1 MEDITTA
8 SKIQNYKKNVYPKK
22 STMRTIK
29 IWNKPSDSQLKEIAD
44 AIRGGEIA
52 IIPTDTSYGI
62 AGDALNVK
70 SVEKICKLKRINPE
84 KSNLSVICD
93 DISMAAEYSRIDD
106 STFRLI
112 KDNTPGAFTFL
123 LRAASKLP
131 KAFKNRKTVGIR
143 IPDNEFARML
153 AAELGNP
160 VITSSIEYDDED
172 HAVNP
177 GLIAESYEGSVDFM
191 VEEGEGST
199 EVSTIVDCTGSEP
212 VITRDGKGEL

>member
-1 MEDITTA
+1 
-8 SKIQNYKKNVYPKK
+8 
-22 STMRTIK
+22 MRTIK

-84 KSNLSVICD
+84 KSNLSVICA

-143 IPDNEFARML
+143 IPDN
-153 AAELGNP
+153 
-160 VITSSIEYDDED
+160 
-172 HAVNP
+172 
-177 GLIAESYEGSVDFM
+177 
-191 VEEGEGST
+191 
-199 EVSTIVDCTGSEP
+199 
-212 VITRDGKGEL
+212 

>member
-1 MEDITTA
+1 
-8 SKIQNYKKNVYPKK
+8 
-22 STMRTIK
+22 MRTIK
-29 IWNKPSDSQLKEIAD
+29 IWNKPSESQLKEIAD
-44 AIRGGEIA
+44 AMRRGDIA

-70 SVEKICKLKRINPE
+70 SVDKICKLKRINPD
-84 KSNLSVICD
+84 KSNLSVICS
-93 DISMAAEYSRIDD
+93 DIAMAAEYSRIDD
-106 STFRLI
+106 TAFRLI

-123 LRAASKLP
+123 LRTASKLP

-143 IPDNEFARML
+143 IPDNEFSRML
-153 AAELGNP
+153 AEELGNP

-191 VEEGEGST
+191 VEGEEGST
-199 EVSTIVDCTGSEP
+199 DFSTIVDCTGSEP
-212 VITRDGKGEL
+212 LIIREGKGEL